1 MDKLELRCKECP
13 RRAKAEYNDDT
24 VRASLARLEDT
35 IIFALFER
43 VKFPLNPPTY
53 DLLGDLVRETEAL
66 QFKARRYDNPE
77 ENPFFPEN
85 LPPFAAPEYP
95 FPEFLQGAGASININ
110 KEIWEL
116 YFNELLPKFV
126 KCGDDGNYAQTA
138 FADLTLLQAISK
150 RIHYGKFFAEIR
162 FRRIHTIIEPYI
174 RAKNRR
180 ELMRMATIDRIEN
193 MVVRR
198 VEAKVMVFGR
208 EVSQEHDFK
217 GRVSILYEK
226 WLIPLTKKV
235 EVEYLLKRLD

>member
-66 QFKARRYDNPE
+66 QFEAHRYDNPE

-85 LPPFAAPEYP
+85 LPPFSAPEYP
-95 FPEFLQGAGASININ
+95 FTEFLQGAGASININ
-110 KEIWEL
+110 KEIWEV
-116 YFNELLPKFV
+116 YFRELLPKFV

-138 FADLTLLQAISK
+138 FADLTLLQDKEALM
-150 RIHYGKFFAEIR
+150 KFLTTESV
-162 FRRIHTIIEPYI
+162 
-174 RAKNRR
+174 
-180 ELMRMATIDRIEN
+180 EN
-193 MVVRR
+193 TVVMRR
-198 VEAKVMVFGR
+198 VEKKVMVFGR
-208 EVSQEHDFK
+208 ELSQEHDFK
-217 GRVSILYEK
+217 GDVSILYEK
-226 WLIPLTKKV
+226 WLLPLTKKV
-235 EVEYLLKRLD
+235 QVEYLLKRLD